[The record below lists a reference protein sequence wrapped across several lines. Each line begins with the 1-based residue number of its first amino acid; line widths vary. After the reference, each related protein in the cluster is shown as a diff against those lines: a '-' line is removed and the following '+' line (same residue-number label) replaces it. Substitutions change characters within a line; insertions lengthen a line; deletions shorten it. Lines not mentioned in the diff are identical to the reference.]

1 MYEQT
6 RQIRPIFK
14 SYSKLA
20 YSFENSMNQN
30 YTLRFCCCE
39 TNDIFTVK
47 NFLITD
53 IKYRKQEDFYNVR
66 VFLTGH
72 VADLMENNTN

>member
-1 MYEQT
+1 
-6 RQIRPIFK
+6 
-14 SYSKLA
+14 
-20 YSFENSMNQN
+20 MNQN
-30 YTLRFCCCE
+30 ILTNFTLRFCCE

-72 VADLMENNTN
+72 VADLMDNNTN